1 MSLSVPGTNG
11 TAGCSISAPGRH
23 SITSGTKR
31 LSPVKS
37 RSQLIFENKNCRKNQ
52 RGPWQVCREGLLVV
66 TF

>member
-37 RSQLIFENKNCRKNQ
+37 RSQLIFENKNCRKN
-52 RGPWQVCREGLLVV
+52 
-66 TF
+66 